1 MRKHTLLLLPAFAMM
16 ACGGGSQGGGSDQ
29 NSDSTAAVT
38 EEEQPSAP
46 LFNYVEPQE
55 EIAKIIWE
63 KIQATYPDIKKKVAA
78 AKKWQMDEDLGD
90 YFNGASQKERYPQ
103 KTRMIFYNVIDGAEG
118 SWDDLVYY
126 KLHCYQN
133 NDGSWTALFYDFV
146 DNNQQ
151 GASLRTF
158 LYKDGELTD
167 NSAQTDVPKAYDSK
181 GKINYTFAAL
191 LCDTTG
197 VTMIPDDSWPVRYN
211 WNGEKFVQDPKSAE
225 LRNVIDPYGSIRW
238 VRLNYEPKIEGWVSE
253 EGCKLENNVL
263 TKAGKKIA
271 DIEVADNKITA
282 INIVGPEL
290 GFAQKYENSKD
301 RWGNSY
307 VKVYTSKPVAVGYPI
322 KNVFDK
328 SDSDPEYTTEKKDG
342 YYVATRRTY
351 RDKYNK
357 RDVMISFYAKDE
369 NSNIEKIRLYNVPL
383 QVTLLSDIEDE
394 TNMPKEVKDLWNKFD
409 AQYKITAGLGEF
421 HNSWTSQRGFSARF
435 YDNGQYTSTSPNQQ
449 IDIEFKWYAFKKSDG
464 SYLILTQ
471 KNVDNIYILPDNERK
486 GLKREFAQ
494 YLYKDGTFTQTE
506 FDLPQTTAED
516 YQAGKKDKKII
527 PVGKEHVEKVGS
539 SLTVT
544 APIYTW
550 EDGCKPDI
558 KIENYGFSLCAGTT
572 TYQGYG
578 EFPDDPSNSYWYT
591 TNYEWDG
598 DKFVH
603 RNMDE

>member
-90 YFNGASQKERYPQ
+90 YFNGASQKEIYQ
-103 KTRMIFYNVIDGAEG
+103 GKTRMRFYNVVDGAEG
-118 SWDDLVYY
+118 SIDELASF
-126 KLHCYQN
+126 KLQCYQN
-133 NDGSWTALFYDFV
+133 NDGSWTGALISVTGFREGDANF
-146 DNNQQ
+146 
-151 GASLRTF
+151 RTY
-158 LYKDGELTD
+158 LYKDGTITENT
-167 NSAQTDVPKAYDSK
+167 AQTDVPKALD
-181 GKINYTFAAL
+181 INNKNDYSLVTAL
-191 LCDTTG
+191 FDTTG
-197 VTMIPDDSWPVRYN
+197 ITMVGYEMWPIRYD
-211 WNGEKFVQDPKSAE
+211 WNGEKFVQNPKSVV
-225 LRNVIDPYGSIRW
+225 LHNLINYYGNIQW
-238 VRLNYEPKIEGWVSE
+238 LRLNGEPKLFGWGVPE
-253 EGCKLENNVL
+253 DLKLENNVL
-263 TKAGKKIA
+263 TKAGKKVA
-271 DIEVADNKITA
+271 DIEVADGKITA
-282 INIVGPEL
+282 INIVSPEL
-290 GFAQKYENSKD
+290 GFAQKWDYSQD
-301 RWGNSY
+301 RWGSDRT
-307 VKVYTSKPVAVGYPI
+307 KVYTSKPVAVGFPI

-328 SDSDPEYTTEKKDG
+328 SDSEPEYTTEKKDG

-351 RDKYNK
+351 RDKSNK

-369 NSNIEKIRLYNVPL
+369 NSNIEKIRLYNAPL

-394 TNMPKEVKDLWNKFD
+394 ADMPKEVKEIWNKFD
-409 AQYKITAGLGEF
+409 AQYKVTAGMGEF
-421 HNSWTSQRGFSARF
+421 HNSYTNARGFSSRF
-435 YDNGQYTSTSPNQQ
+435 YDNGQYTQTDATRPV
-449 IDIEFKWYAFKKSDG
+449 DIEYKWYAFKKSDG
-464 SYLILTQ
+464 SYIILTQ
-471 KNVDNIYILPDNERK
+471 KNVDNIYILPDDVQK

-494 YLYKDGTFTQTE
+494 YLYKDGTITQTE

-516 YQAGKKDKKII
+516 YQAGKRDKKII

-558 KIENYGFSLCAGTT
+558 KIENFGFSLRAGTT
-572 TYQGYG
+572 TYQGYA
-578 EFPDDPSNSYWYT
+578 EFQDDPACSFFYET
-591 TNYEWDG
+591 TYEWDG
-598 DKFVH
+598 EKFVY
-603 RNMDE
+603 RNMYE